1 MKRNGPARRL
11 HRVAGLLGAL
21 GLLVLT
27 LTGLALLHPEWLGR
41 KAAPAAVVSADP
53 FVPGRLLRA
62 APFLLEESLDDGATW
77 RDLPCGLVPAA
88 PVALRHDPADS
99 GVVWLLG
106 TTELLVA
113 RDGGVVWTPVALPA
127 AVGFDE
133 PARDLAL
140 PRGGAPL
147 LTSDRHGWRR
157 IGDDWRE
164 QWHAPPTQADALH
177 RWVRRLH
184 TGHWG
189 PPLIARLYDAAALI
203 VLATLVTGIALFR
216 RRNGN
221 GNGRKP

>member
-1 MKRNGPARRL
+1 VKRNGPARRL
-11 HRVAGLLGAL
+11 HRLAGLIGGL

-27 LTGLALLHPEWLGR
+27 LTGLALLHPDRLGR
-41 KAAPAAVVSADP
+41 STPPATVVAADP

-77 RDLPCGLVPAA
+77 RDLPCGLVPPV

-140 PRGGAPL
+140 PRNGAPL
-147 LTSDRHGWRR
+147 LTSDHHGWRR
-157 IGDDWRE
+157 DGDTWRE
-164 QWHAPPTQADALH
+164 QWHVAPTRADELH

-189 PPLIARLYDAAALI
+189 PPLIARLHDLVALI
-203 VLATLVTGIALFR
+203 VLVTLASGIALFR
-216 RRNGN
+216 RIN
-221 GNGRKP
+221 GNGRRP